1 MANTNQALLQRKNQQ
16 KLNNIKMM
24 GKLRKDQ
31 LTSGSSSSYGIVTKM
46 KGLFGHQNTARS
58 DHYGSYASH
67 GGYEECDNGIS
78 LGLLLTALA
87 ALAVMFYTLYT
98 KVMNS

>member
-1 MANTNQALLQRKNQQ
+1 MATTNQVLVRKKNLQR
-16 KLNNIKMM
+16 LNNIKMM

-31 LTSGSSSSYGIVTKM
+31 LSSGSSSSYGIVTKM

-98 KVMNS
+98 KVINS

>member
-1 MANTNQALLQRKNQQ
+1 MATNNPALLRKKNQQ
-16 KLNNIKMM
+16 KLNNIKMI

-31 LTSGSSSSYGIVTKM
+31 ITSGSSQSYGIVTKM

-98 KVMNS
+98 KVTIQ

>member
-1 MANTNQALLQRKNQQ
+1 MATTNPALQRRKNQQ
-16 KLNNIKMM
+16 KINNMKM
-24 GKLRKDQ
+24 KLKMKDQ
-31 LTSGSSSSYGIVTKM
+31 LTSGSSSNYGIYTKM
-46 KGLFGHQNTARS
+46 KGLFGQQNTARS

-98 KVMNS
+98 KVTKL